1 MSAYIVDRHHVA
13 YLAKIAA
20 TKTPH
25 LRHWFNSTKGLAEP
39 GKLALAFANILAKEN
54 FRSVYHRYPDTDPDG
69 PDAWKGAAQPPG
81 AIDAAEP
88 FSVSEVE
95 AMRFADESPAQI
107 VAAVNCYAY
116 QACESDDWTSTDA
129 FRICAALYDYCAR
142 KLAEGQPVT
151 ERWGA
156 PYPIGMEPTAEAEI
170 EQDEEAPVI
179 RPAWFI
185 ASEEIPDEAAR
196 ARAMLK
202 RAGYTQRQVSVRR
215 PYYGSIVLTIR
226 TGSID
231 VATVH
236 EIAESVKR
244 VRICEF
250 TGEVLQGGNTYT
262 RVEYTPEA
270 ERELAAP
277 FLADSRRAIA
287 ALRAGGPSSIEE
299 VGTTGVRV
307 EFDGHGF
314 EARAGYNR
322 YWLGSDDER
331 AAQALALY
339 IATLKPEA

>member
-1 MSAYIVDRHHVA
+1 MSAYIVNRHHVA

-25 LRHWFNSTKGLAEP
+25 LRHWFHSTRGIVEP
-39 GKLALAFANILAKEN
+39 EKVALAFANILVAEN
-54 FRSVYHRYPDTDPDG
+54 YRSVHHRYPDTNPDG
-69 PDAWKGAAQPPG
+69 ADAWKGAAQPPG
-81 AIDAAEP
+81 AGDGVEP
-88 FSVSEVE
+88 FSISEIE
-95 AMRFADESPAQI
+95 AMQFADESPAQI

-116 QACESDDWTSTDA
+116 QACESDDWTRTDA
-129 FRICAALYDYCAR
+129 FRICAALYDYSAR

-156 PYPIGMEPTAEAEI
+156 PYPVGMEPTEETEI
-170 EQDEEAPVI
+170 KEDEEAPAI

-185 ASEEIPDEAAR
+185 PSEEIPDEAAR
-196 ARAMLK
+196 AKAMLK
-202 RAGYTQRQVSVRR
+202 LAGYNMRQVSVRR
-215 PYYGSIVLTIR
+215 PYYGSIVFTIR
-226 TGSID
+226 AGTVD

-236 EIAESVKR
+236 EIAAAVKR
-244 VRICEF
+244 VRICDY

-287 ALRAGGPSSIEE
+287 ALRSGGASSIEE
-299 VGTTGVRV
+299 VGTTGVIV

-314 EARAGYNR
+314 EARHDYAR
-322 YWLGSDDER
+322 HWLGIDDER

-339 IATLKPEA
+339 IATLNPDA